1 MMEIPTLTTGDI
13 SLRTIDE
20 RDIAALFSLFSHEK
34 VVRFMDI
41 EKFVNVSE
49 AVQLIS
55 FFREKLASGEGMRW
69 AITIN
74 GRNELIGT
82 CGFHHINRTHYK
94 MELGYDLLPSY
105 WGKGIMTNSI
115 HRLLQYGFEELQMNR
130 IEAYVDP
137 ANINSYRL
145 LQRLGFE
152 QEGLVREAFFQKGK
166 FVNAFITSLLQKDYR
181 YDMQF

>member
-1 MMEIPTLTTGDI
+1 MEIPALTTGNI
-13 SLRTIDE
+13 NLRPIDE
-20 RDIAALFSLFSHEK
+20 KDIAALFSLFSHEK

-41 EKFVNVSE
+41 ERFVNVSE
-49 AVQLIS
+49 AVQLIT
-55 FFREKLASGEGMRW
+55 FFRDKLTSGEGMRW
-69 AITIN
+69 AITTN
-74 GRNELIGT
+74 GRDELIGT

-94 MELGYDLLPSY
+94 MELGYDLLPAY

-137 ANINSYRL
+137 GNALSSQL

-152 QEGLVREAFFQKGK
+152 QEGKVRQAFFQKGR
-166 FVNAFITSLLQKDYR
+166 FVDAFIYSLLQKDYK

>member
-1 MMEIPTLTTGDI
+1 MEIPTLTTGNI
-13 SLRTIDE
+13 SLRAIDE

-41 EKFVNVSE
+41 ERFVNVSE
-49 AVQLIS
+49 AVQLIA
-55 FFREKLASGEGMRW
+55 FFRDKLASGEGMRW
-69 AITIN
+69 AVTIN
-74 GRNELIGT
+74 GHNELIGT

-115 HRLLQYGFEELQMNR
+115 YRLMQYGFEELQMNR
-130 IEAYVDP
+130 IEAFVDP
-137 ANINSYRL
+137 ANTHSRKL
-145 LQRLGFE
+145 LRRLGFE
-152 QEGLVREAFFQKGK
+152 QEGKVRQAFFQKGK
-166 FVNAFITSLLQKDYR
+166 FVDAFFYSLLQKDYR

>member
-1 MMEIPTLTTGDI
+1 MMEIPTLTTGNV
-13 SLRTIDE
+13 SLRAIDE

-34 VVRFMDI
+34 VVQFMDI
-41 EKFVNVSE
+41 ERFANVSE

-55 FFREKLASGEGMRW
+55 FFREKLASREGMRW
-69 AITIN
+69 AITLN

-94 MELGYDLLPSY
+94 MELGYDLLPAY
-105 WGKGIMTNSI
+105 WGKGIMTSCI
-115 HRLLQYGFEELQMNR
+115 HRLLQYGFDELMMNR

-137 ANINSYRL
+137 ANKHSYAL

-152 QEGLVREAFFQKGK
+152 QEGLVREAFFQKGR
-166 FVNAFITSLLQKDYR
+166 FVNAFIFSLLQKHYK

>member
-1 MMEIPTLTTGDI
+1 MEIPTLSTGNI
-13 SLRTIDE
+13 SLRAIDE

-41 EKFVNVSE
+41 GRFVNVSE
-49 AVQLIS
+49 AAQLIA
-55 FFREKLASGEGMRW
+55 FFRDKLASGEGMRW

-74 GRNELIGT
+74 GHNELIGT
-82 CGFHHINRTHYK
+82 CGFHHINRIHYK

-115 HRLLQYGFEELQMNR
+115 HRLMQYGFEDLQMNR
-130 IEAYVDP
+130 IEAFVDP
-137 ANINSYRL
+137 ANIHSRQL
-145 LQRLGFE
+145 LERLGFE
-152 QEGLVREAFFQKGK
+152 REGKVRQAFFQKGK
-166 FVNAFITSLLQKDYR
+166 FVDAFIYSLLQRDYR